1 MSVDAAS
8 SKARV
13 NRKRDAPMVSGFCA
27 NEPCGGGG
35 NRGLRPLSGLFT
47 WVELELDA
55 YSEDRE
61 ETEHSFVVPPNVG
74 IAVCCGIPHL
84 SRR

>member
-8 SKARV
+8 SRARV

-35 NRGLRPLSGLFT
+35 NRGLRPLSGPVYLGGAGARC
-47 WVELELDA
+47 LL
-55 YSEDRE
+55 
-61 ETEHSFVVPPNVG
+61 
-74 IAVCCGIPHL
+74 
-84 SRR
+84 RRP